1 MFEAILKFL
10 KSLSNLSG
18 TEFIA
23 YLIMA
28 VSIINPLFGKQLWY
42 DIDLNCF
49 QALDGFAFT
58 GLFWAIKEFNEGKIN
73 QEESGSIQMW
83 SWFSLRTRTVKLP
96 TLKKILKAIVPVTK
110 TQTKKTTTTLAMEL
124 TKIFNGSFNFFI
136 IFYFY
141 ISVNKQF
148 FIN

>member
-73 QEESGSIQMW
+73 QEGFDSIEM
-83 SWFSLRTRTVKLP
+83 
-96 TLKKILKAIVPVTK
+96 
-110 TQTKKTTTTLAMEL
+110 
-124 TKIFNGSFNFFI
+124 
-136 IFYFY
+136 
-141 ISVNKQF
+141 
-148 FIN
+148 